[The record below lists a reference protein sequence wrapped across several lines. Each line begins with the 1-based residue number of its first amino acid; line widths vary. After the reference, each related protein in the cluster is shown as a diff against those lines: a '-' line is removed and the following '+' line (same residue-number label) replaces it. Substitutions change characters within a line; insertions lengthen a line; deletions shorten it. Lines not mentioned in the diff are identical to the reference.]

1 MKSNDFLLLSFYNQ
15 RNYTY
20 HPHNMSAQAAGKAIA
35 AGAKA
40 AGKAADGHVLNKG
53 AKRDPEL
60 YVGPN
65 PTTMLPRMSEQTRT
79 MAIPFPFEPSTGLD
93 Y

>member
-1 MKSNDFLLLSFYNQ
+1 
-15 RNYTY
+15 
-20 HPHNMSAQAAGKAIA
+20 MSAQAAGKAIA

-65 PTTMLPRMSEQTRT
+65 PIAMPPRTREEMRA
-79 MAIPFPFEPSTGLD
+79 MAIPFSFEPSTGLD